1 MSADT
6 LRRDRV
12 LVVGAG
18 LAGLAAAREL
28 AGRAAVTVVERLPA
42 IGGTWGFEH
51 PQVRDLASA
60 CQRSRVELLPGVTAL
75 RWRDGRLLVTGP
87 GQTRWLHADHLVFAG
102 GSRPAHAAELGV
114 TGSRP
119 AGVFSATVAH
129 HLLDAGIVLGRRC
142 VVTGWGDWAEL
153 VVPQLLPRS
162 EVTIVGGASGD
173 TLRWPEVRWWPDY
186 RPVSIHG
193 GSRVERIAISDGRSD
208 RTLRCDCVI
217 LAGQPRAL
225 RNVDGANRDNADRVT
240 FIQPTAAGLGPGD
253 VIEYGRSAAASI
265 TFEQPAETKGST

>member
-1 MSADT
+1 LSADT
-6 LRRDRV
+6 LRRGRV

-51 PQVRDLASA
+51 PQVRELAGA
-60 CQRSRVELLPGVTAL
+60 CQRSGVDLLPGVTAL
-75 RWRDGRLLVTGP
+75 RWRAGRLLISGP
-87 GQTRWLHADHLVFAG
+87 GQTRWLPADHLVFAG

-153 VVPQLLPRS
+153 VVPHLRPRS
-162 EVTIVGGASGD
+162 GVTIVGGAGAD
-173 TLRWPEVRWWPDY
+173 MLPWPEVSWWPDY

-193 GSRVERIAISDGRSD
+193 GARVERITISDGRTD

-225 RNVDGANRDNADRVT
+225 RNVDGANRDGAEGVT
-240 FIQPTAAGLGPGD
+240 FIQPTAAGLGPDGVAD
-253 VIEYGRSAAASI
+253 YGRSAAASI
-265 TFEQPAETKGST
+265 TFERPAERKDST